1 MMTPNTALFAEFVKA
16 ARGTAN
22 LTQDN
27 LHEQGGPYRQM
38 QGKVENGELHE
49 LDTTLLMQYDRA
61 YGWPRGYAAA
71 VAQAAAYASGEL
83 ADGLPDEGRPH
94 LASLYKP
101 DMRSFASPVLGFNAA
116 TGRPVG
122 ADVPVLTNIS
132 FDVLRAIVDSRAG
145 TTLLDINVGDQHSL
159 HEVAHGELAVERQ
172 RKLYRTTAPGEG
184 ALAYG
189 VGSCDPIAVDPFTDL
204 TGMADARRLARGL
217 LGLTSSNH
225 TTIERAAVTFLAIA
239 AFGTDPFDTIAAIAS
254 GGPLL
259 TEFTAFWE
267 TFRDE
272 HSLGAHLT
280 QPDREACR
288 LLDGLGRAR
297 VSALDLK
304 IGPHVEGHKRKPT
317 YSAPATMRSLVL
329 TEPGQDCVVFYDSAV
344 APETP
349 LCLNNSSIAAALT
362 VYRAPTSEVRYSS
375 PARMAPAYLPDH
387 VLMQRSIGIAPDV
400 SDLTLV
406 AHHHRD
412 QLDTLTNLFGRY
424 AVFCES
430 GTATVVWIPAA

>member
-1 MMTPNTALFAEFVKA
+1 MTPNTAPFAEFVKA
-16 ARGTAN
+16 SRSTAG

-27 LHEQGGPYRQM
+27 LHERGGPYRQM

-49 LDTTLLMQYDRA
+49 LDTPLLMQYDRA

-71 VAQAAAYASGEL
+71 VAEAAAYASGDL
-83 ADGLPDEGRPH
+83 PDGLPDENRPH

-101 DMRSFASPVLGFNAA
+101 DMRSFASPIIGFNAA

-122 ADVPVLTNIS
+122 DDRPILTNIS

-159 HEVAHGELAVERQ
+159 HEVAHGDLAAKRR

-184 ALAYG
+184 PLAYS
-189 VGSCDPIAVDPFTDL
+189 VGSCDPIAIDPLTDL
-204 TGMADARRLARGL
+204 DNMADARQLARGL
-217 LGLTSSNH
+217 LGMRSLSPAP
-225 TTIERAAVTFLAIA
+225 TIEGAAVTFLAIA
-239 AFGTDPFDTIAAIAS
+239 AFGKDPFDTITAIAS

-259 TEFTAFWE
+259 TEFIAFWE

-272 HSLGAHLT
+272 HSLGAHVT
-280 QPDREACR
+280 RPDRQACR
-288 LLDGLGRAR
+288 LLDGVSQAR
-297 VSALDLK
+297 VSALDLR
-304 IGPHVEGHKRKPT
+304 ISPPDEGRQRKPT
-317 YSAPATMRSLVL
+317 YSPPTTMRSLVL
-329 TEPGQDCVVFYDSAV
+329 TEPGQDRVVFYDSDT

-362 VYRAPTSEVRYSS
+362 VYRVPTSEVRYSS
-375 PARMAPAYLPDH
+375 PARMAPDYLPDG
-387 VLMQRSIGIAPDV
+387 VLMRRSIGIATDV

-406 AHHHRD
+406 AHHRRD

-424 AVFCES
+424 AVLCES
-430 GTATVVWIPAA
+430 GTAIVVWIPAA